1 MRRFI
6 FRLLWA
12 CLACAGVS
20 AAGAAEYFNIEMRMD
35 VNGKSM
41 SHQAIAGLGK
51 EVRVISKEDGQPVMR
66 ANYTLGPVGADEGGE
81 RIGRVSGMV
90 FAPGADG
97 ALSLASE
104 WVALAKM
111 GKPFHFESRNERFNT
126 VIDMV
131 ISPMTKE
138 QVEERIGGKIPESS
152 SCDTASDWTRHDL
165 LKIMEEP
172 CCEKQ
177 CRFGTK
183 KMRCCGGIGCCNF
196 RQEEN
201 C

>member
-1 MRRFI
+1 MRQFI

-20 AAGAAEYFNIEMRMD
+20 AAGAAEYFNIEMRMN

-51 EVRVISKEDGQPVMR
+51 KVRVMSKEDGQPVMR
-66 ANYTLGPVGADEGGE
+66 ADYTLGPVGADEDGA

-97 ALSLASE
+97 ALALASE
-104 WVALAKM
+104 WVVLAKM

-138 QVEERIGGKIPESS
+138 QAEEKTGGKIPESS
-152 SCDTASDWTRHDL
+152 PCDTAQDL
-165 LKIMEEP
+165 TARDFLESMKEP
-172 CCEKQ
+172 C
-177 CRFGTK
+177 
-183 KMRCCGGIGCCNF
+183 
-196 RQEEN
+196 
-201 C
+201 

>member
-1 MRRFI
+1 MRQFI

-20 AAGAAEYFNIEMRMD
+20 AAGAAEYFNIEMRMN

-51 EVRVISKEDGQPVMR
+51 KVRVMSKEDGQPVMR
-66 ANYTLGPVGADEGGE
+66 ADYTLGPVGADEGGE

-104 WVALAKM
+104 WVVLAKM

-138 QVEERIGGKIPESS
+138 QVEEKIGGKIPESS
-152 SCDTASDWTRHDL
+152 SCDTASDWTKHDL
-165 LKIMEEP
+165 LKTMEEP
-172 CCEKQ
+172 CCEKP
-177 CRFGTK
+177 CLSGTK
-183 KMRCCGGIGCCNF
+183 KMRCCGGMGCCDF